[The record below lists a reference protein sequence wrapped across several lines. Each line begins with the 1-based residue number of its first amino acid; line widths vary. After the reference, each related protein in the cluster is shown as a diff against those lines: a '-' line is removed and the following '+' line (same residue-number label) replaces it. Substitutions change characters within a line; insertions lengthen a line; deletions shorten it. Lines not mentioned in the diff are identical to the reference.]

1 MKIGYFTNQ
10 YPAVS
15 HTFIRR
21 EILALEQLGVDITR
35 YALKPIVLGLSDA
48 QDLNELDRT
57 SFILKAGI
65 FKIATCALMTALS
78 QPGPLAR
85 AVALAWRIGRG
96 SERGLLI
103 HLVYVLEAML
113 LAKWCRRD
121 KIDHLHVHFGTNP
134 ATVAMLAKQFSGTPY
149 SITVHGIEEF
159 EKAIVLSL
167 DVKLQHSEF
176 AVCVSSYGRSQLMR
190 WVPADL
196 WNKIKL
202 VRCGVDQSF
211 LNLVPTPI
219 PDTGT
224 LVCVGRLCVHKAQPL
239 LIAAVRKLID
249 DGLDCNLVLVGDGEM
264 RPEVEAAIEEAQLG
278 DRVQITGWAS
288 GEEVRQHMNKARVFV
303 LPSISENLPVVIMEA
318 MALGRPVV
326 STYVAGIPEIVQ
338 PGSTGWLA
346 PASDV
351 DALAA
356 ALKQALEAPVNTLQ
370 EMGKRGKELV
380 SVQHDVVNEARKL
393 QALFAD
399 TALPRRTGPG

>member
-35 YALKPIVLGLSDA
+35 YALKPILQGLSDA
-48 QDLNELDRT
+48 QDLSELERT
-57 SFILKAGI
+57 SFILKAGVVE
-65 FKIATCALMTALS
+65 IATCVLKTALTR
-78 QPGPLAR
+78 PGALAR
-85 AVALAWRIGRG
+85 AVALAWKIGRG

-103 HLVYVLEAML
+103 HLVYVVEAML

-121 KIDHLHVHFGTNP
+121 QIDHLHVHFGTNP
-134 ATVAMLAKQFSGTPY
+134 AAIAMLAKQFSGTPY
-149 SITVHGIEEF
+149 SMTVHGIEEF

-167 DVKLQHSEF
+167 DVKLQHAAF

-190 WVPADL
+190 WVPSEL
-196 WNKIKL
+196 WDKIKL

-211 LNLVPTPI
+211 LELVPTPV
-219 PDTGT
+219 PDTRT

-239 LIAAVRKLID
+239 LIAALRKLHD

-264 RPEVEAAIEEAQLG
+264 RPEVEAAIEKAQLR
-278 DRVQITGWAS
+278 DHVQITGWAS
-288 GEEVRQHMNKARVFV
+288 GEQVRQHMNAARVFV

-338 PGSTGWLA
+338 PGTTGWLA

-351 DALAA
+351 DALAG
-356 ALKQALEAPVNTLQ
+356 ALKQALETPIDTLQ
-370 EMGKRGKELV
+370 DMGKRGKELV
-380 SVQHDVVNEARKL
+380 SAQHDAAIEAQKL
-393 QALFAD
+393 QVLF
-399 TALPRRTGPG
+399 TEYSPTTRRS